1 METATEA
8 LSQYEIERGKPMPS
22 KLHAFIQARLVTE
35 LSNRYQERYSSLS
48 ELSLEL
54 STGRATP
61 DIAIYPPM
69 EIDFFHDEIRMTEP
83 PLCAIEILSPTQGIH
98 EILARAPKYFA
109 GGVQSFWVVIPPFKT
124 IYVFSDAET
133 YDTFADKAVLHD
145 KKTGIEL
152 PLTEIF
158 PTN

>member
-1 METATEA
+1 METSTEV

-22 KLHAFIQARLVTE
+22 KLHAFTQTRMVTE
-35 LSNRYQERYSSLS
+35 LSNRYKGRYFAFS

-54 STGRATP
+54 STGKATP
-61 DIAIYPPM
+61 DIVIYPPM
-69 EIDFFHDEIRMTEP
+69 EIDFFHDEICMTEP
-83 PLCAIEILSPTQGIH
+83 PLCAIEILSPTQGIQD
-98 EILARAPKYFA
+98 ILERAPKYFA

-124 IYVFSDAET
+124 IYVFSAPET
-133 YDTFADKAVLHD
+133 YDTFADKAILHD

-158 PTN
+158 LTN